1 VRRSVAVVGLLVLSL
16 LLATAASGRDPRL
29 ERVQL
34 RPADV
39 ALAQRITLKQKDVG
53 ASWRPTRIP
62 DSEGQ
67 RLTCP
72 GFNPD
77 FSRFTISGKAN
88 SGFTQP
94 TGASSISTVE
104 VYESRAD
111 AIGDFQTGAKPIVA
125 RCLKQSL
132 ERELKGTG
140 GLVQATVPVAR
151 VVAAPRVGDRRIAYR
166 IVARIEAENTRVDLY
181 LDVVVVQ
188 RGRSIA
194 AFFFTSP
201 IRPMR
206 GTARIVSAA
215 AARMR

>member
-1 VRRSVAVVGLLVLSL
+1 MRRFAAVAVLLVVSL
-16 LLATAASGRDPRL
+16 LLATVASGRDPRL
-29 ERVQL
+29 ERLQL
-34 RPADV
+34 RAADV
-39 ALAQRITLKQKDVG
+39 ALAKKITLKQGDVG

-62 DSEGQ
+62 NSSGE
-67 RLTCP
+67 RLVCP

-77 FSRFTISGKAN
+77 LSRFTISGQAS
-88 SGFTQP
+88 SGFTRAN
-94 TGASSISTVE
+94 GASIISSVE

-125 RCLKQSL
+125 NCLKRSL
-132 ERELKGTG
+132 EKELNAG
-140 GLVQATVPVAR
+140 GLVEATIPFAR

-166 IVARIEAENTRVDLY
+166 IVARLAAASMQLDIY

-194 AFFFTSP
+194 AFFFTGPRQSLP
-201 IRPMR
+201 GQAQM
-206 GTARIVSAA
+206 VSSV

>member
-1 VRRSVAVVGLLVLSL
+1 MRRFAATAVLLLLSL
-16 LLATAASGRDPRL
+16 LVATAASGRDPRL
-29 ERVQL
+29 EQVQL
-34 RPADV
+34 RAADV
-39 ALAQRITLKQKDVG
+39 ALAQRITLKQRDVG

-62 DSEGQ
+62 NTGGQ
-67 RLTCP
+67 RLTCA

-77 FSRFTISGKAN
+77 LSRFTISGKAN

-94 TGASSISTVE
+94 TGESIISTVE

-125 RCLKQSL
+125 RCLKRSL
-132 ERELKGTG
+132 ERELNAG
-140 GLVQATVPVAR
+140 GLIQVKIPVAR
-151 VVAAPRVGDRRIAYR
+151 VVAAPRVGDRRIGYR
-166 IVARIEAENTRVDLY
+166 ILARVEAASARLDLY

-194 AFFFTSP
+194 AFFFTGPS
-201 IRPMR
+201 RPLQ
-206 GTARIVSAA
+206 GQARIVSAA

>member
-1 VRRSVAVVGLLVLSL
+1 MRRFAAVAVLLVLSL
-16 LLATAASGRDPRL
+16 LVATAAWGRDPRL

-34 RPADV
+34 RAADV
-39 ALAQRITLKQKDVG
+39 ALAQRITLKQRDVG

-62 DSEGQ
+62 DRGGQ

-77 FSRFTISGKAN
+77 LSRFTISGKAN
-88 SGFTQP
+88 SGFTQT
-94 TGASSISTVE
+94 TGASIISTVE

-111 AIGDFQTGAKPIVA
+111 AIGDFQTGAKPIVV
-125 RCLKQSL
+125 RCLKRSL
-132 ERELKGTG
+132 ERELNAG
-140 GLVQATVPVAR
+140 GLIQVKVPVAR
-151 VVAAPRVGDRRIAYR
+151 VVAAPRVGDRRVAYR
-166 IVARIEAENTRVDLY
+166 ILARIEAANTRLDLY

-201 IRPMR
+201 SQPLR
-206 GTARIVSAA
+206 GQARVVSAA